1 MTDTNTL
8 TLSRR
13 IVAALV
19 ERGVDVPQEWATR
32 RCPHCDC
39 ETERALSDVGGP
51 PVDVCLCRGRGRDS
65 CFVDSVIEYTSNVPD
80 LAQPENLHLLLEV
93 ADSVGHTD
101 LIADWNGRG
110 HTCFI
115 GITKDAHKGF
125 ATTRSLAVLAA
136 VCAAL
141 GIDTAQE
148 TTHAAD

>member
-1 MTDTNTL
+1 MTNTH

-13 IVAALV
+13 IVAALDPDGTRWPHLKFREV
-19 ERGVDVPQEWATR
+19 EDVAKVCECGAHDSTEVVDLGWGEKR
-32 RCPHCDC
+32 KCC
-39 ETERALSDVGGP
+39 E
-51 PVDVCLCRGRGRDS
+51 VCGISHYGDDGWEY
-65 CFVDSVIEYTSNVPD
+65 VTTGTHIEGPD

-141 GIDTAQE
+141 GIEVEA
-148 TTHAAD
+148 